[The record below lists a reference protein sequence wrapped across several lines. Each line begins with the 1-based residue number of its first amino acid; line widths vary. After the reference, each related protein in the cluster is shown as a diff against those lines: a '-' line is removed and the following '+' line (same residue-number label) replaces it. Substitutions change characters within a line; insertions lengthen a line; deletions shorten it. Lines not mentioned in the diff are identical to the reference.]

1 MPEHDSMIGP
11 SEEAAALDQTV
22 GEGTPDTAPER
33 DATYGAP
40 LAHPTDHDEDEEE
53 GTMVNPVGGGPR
65 AVHATEMQPGKLSP
79 KAALAFLLPALS
91 TLILAI
97 LDQVVDPSLD
107 PTLKVAIVG
116 AVNALLGLLG
126 AYVGR
131 PGDVVIG
138 S

>member
-11 SEEAAALDQTV
+11 SEEAAALDPTV
-22 GEGTPDTAPER
+22 GDGTPDTAPER

-53 GTMVNPVGGGPR
+53 GTMVNPVGGGP
-65 AVHATEMQPGKLSP
+65 
-79 KAALAFLLPALS
+79 
-91 TLILAI
+91 
-97 LDQVVDPSLD
+97 
-107 PTLKVAIVG
+107 
-116 AVNALLGLLG
+116 LLGLLG